1 MSGRRTGSQHV
12 ESPVRMIFFPPRA
25 ISFLSNG
32 LTKKSARMSSVL
44 LALLAASA
52 GSTGFAQ
59 TACPQG
65 VPPGDPRCGPSPSWH
80 QGQTTPEESAAPRVI
95 VRERFQVWED
105 RFGAIARD
113 PEGPAGMSE
122 GQRSEEDARIAAVA
136 DCISKVGDPNGCRN
150 IVFEY
155 ASGCAVVAWG
165 GRFRAVRKRAGSE
178 GQCGSCG
185 SPMSGALRD
194 GMPRC
199 VLRM

>member
-1 MSGRRTGSQHV
+1 MRSLLISSLLSLIGS
-12 ESPVRMIFFPPRA
+12 
-25 ISFLSNG
+25 
-32 LTKKSARMSSVL
+32 SAL
-44 LALLAASA
+44 
-52 GSTGFAQ
+52 AQ

-136 DCISKVGDPNGCRN
+136 DCVSKGGNPNGCRN

-155 ASGCAVVAWG
+155 ASGCAVVA
-165 GRFRAVRKRAGSE
+165 
-178 GQCGSCG
+178 
-185 SPMSGALRD
+185 
-194 GMPRC
+194 
-199 VLRM
+199 

>member
-1 MSGRRTGSQHV
+1 MLIV
-12 ESPVRMIFFPPRA
+12 
-25 ISFLSNG
+25 G
-32 LTKKSARMSSVL
+32 LTKKSARMSLVL

-52 GSTGFAQ
+52 GSSGFAQ

-136 DCISKVGDPNGCRN
+136 DCVSKGGDPKGCRN
-150 IVFEY
+150 IVLEY
-155 ASGCAVVAWG
+155 ASGCAVLAWG
-165 GRFRAVRKRAGSE
+165 GGFEQFASGPDDKDNADRAVRRCQERSGTACRVVYSGCSRPVDVGFCPKGVRPPHP
-178 GQCGSCG
+178 SCG
-185 SPMSGALRD
+185 PPKR
-194 GMPRC
+194 
-199 VLRM
+199 